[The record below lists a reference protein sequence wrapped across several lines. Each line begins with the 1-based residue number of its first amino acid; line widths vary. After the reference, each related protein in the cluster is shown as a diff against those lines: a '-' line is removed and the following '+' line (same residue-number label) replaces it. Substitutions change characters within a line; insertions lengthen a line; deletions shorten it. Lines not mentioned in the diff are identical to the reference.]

1 VFCNLK
7 YEFYLRRF
15 QEIENIKKSE
25 VQKTQTEIDETS
37 KQIVADESNIMLSV
51 IVPVYQEE
59 SILERTL
66 SIYSDEFKNEYSIE
80 LIVSDGGST
89 DRTVEIAKK
98 YADKIALHKKDHRQ
112 SIAEGR
118 NNGADIA
125 SGKCFVFINGDTI
138 PEAPKDFF
146 DHVHNWSIDENS
158 KIDAFACRV
167 GVFPEEELTK
177 DRIFYNLHNNYVRF
191 LNFIGIGMGRGEC
204 QIVKR
209 HIFEKAG
216 RYNNDIIAGED
227 FDLFRRISK
236 IGKVKY
242 EQRLKVLESPRRFRK
257 LGYIRTL
264 SNWLLNALSVMI
276 LGRSISK
283 DWEAVR

>member
-1 VFCNLK
+1 MFCNLK

-15 QEIENIKKSE
+15 QEIENINKRE
-25 VQKTQTEIDETS
+25 FQKIQTEKDEIS
-37 KQIVADESNIMLSV
+37 KRNKNAESNILLSV

-59 SILERTL
+59 SILQRTL
-66 SIYSDEFKNEYSIE
+66 SIYSDEFKKKYSIE

-98 YADKIALHKKDHRQ
+98 YADKIALHEKDYKQ

-125 SGKCFVFINGDTI
+125 SGEVFIFINGDTI
-138 PEAPKDFF
+138 PEDPQDFF
-146 DHVHNWSIDENS
+146 DHVHNWAIEKNS
-158 KIDAFACRV
+158 RTDAFACRV

-209 HIFEKAG
+209 HIFENSGK
-216 RYNNDIIAGED
+216 YNNDIIAGED

-236 IGKVKY
+236 IGKIKY
-242 EQRLKVLESPRRFRK
+242 EHRLKVLESPRRFRK